1 MSTLFS
7 LKSMIILAT
16 LALSACSQPTLTRP
30 SRASALNDVNT
41 LGTIIDLHN
50 GEKLTSQ
57 ELLTRVAPQPRLIVG
72 EKHDNA
78 QHHLIEMWLIK
89 NLPQQRPQGSV
100 LLEMLTIDQQPRV
113 DQLKKWLKD
122 DPMVREGRIQTLINW
137 QQGWPWEMYHGVVMQ
152 TLRTPYPLLVANL
165 SREQVQSLYKNPQL
179 PAGKISTAPQVQ
191 NAIRETIVT
200 MHDGKIEPAQLKAM
214 LAIQQ
219 QRDRFMAQQLL
230 AAPAPAMLIAGG
242 YHAAKTMGVPLHMQD
257 LAPSSRP
264 IVLMLAE
271 TGMNITL
278 AQADY
283 VWYVP
288 QPKTE
293 Q

>member
-7 LKSMIILAT
+7 LKSLIILAT

-50 GEKLTSQ
+50 GETLTSQ

-152 TLRTPYPLLVANL
+152 TLRAPTLCWWRISPAN
-165 SREQVQSLYKNPQL
+165 RCSLYIKPT
-179 PAGKISTAPQVQ
+179 ASCWKISTAPQVQ
-191 NAIRETIVT
+191 NAIRETIIT